1 MPEEQDRSV
10 ASHEG
15 GDVGIDDGLTPKIQT
30 AIEVS
35 IRLGAI
41 MLLAIACLMI
51 VAPFLTVVAWALII
65 AIAAEGGFETLS
77 RWLGGRRVLAAI
89 LAVTVTLL
97 LLIAPTVQLSG
108 SLVSGAQAFAQELK
122 DGRVHVPP
130 PDPRIADW
138 PIIGKRVY
146 ENWKLASEN
155 LAAAMTHLEP
165 QLKAVSR
172 ALLRAAGS
180 VGAGILQMA
189 GSLVIAGFMLVRA
202 EKRRESIERF
212 AIRMA
217 GSERGPRL
225 MNLANATVRSV
236 VQGILGVALVQ
247 ALLAGGGFMFAGVP
261 AAGLWALLVLV
272 AAIVQLPVA
281 LVMLPPVIYA
291 FSSIGGV
298 TAFALAAWCAM
309 VGLIDNVLKPM
320 LFGRGL
326 EVPSLVIFLGAI
338 GGMLTLGI
346 IGLFLGAV
354 VLALGF
360 ALFMAWLTEADETTD
375 PSEATAI
382 GPG

>member
-1 MPEEQDRSV
+1 MSEEQDRSAV
-10 ASHEG
+10 DHER
-15 GDVGIDDGLTPKIQT
+15 DDRSVDDGLTPKIRT

-41 MLLAIACLMI
+41 TLLVLACLMI
-51 VAPFLTVVAWALII
+51 VAPFLTIVAWALII
-65 AIAAEGGFETLS
+65 AVAAEGGFETLS
-77 RWLGGRRVLAAI
+77 RWLGGRRVMAAFI
-89 LAVTVTLL
+89 AVTLTLL
-97 LLIAPTVQLSG
+97 LLIVPTVQLSG

-130 PDPRIADW
+130 PDPRVADW
-138 PIIGKRVY
+138 PIVGKRVY
-146 ENWKLASEN
+146 ENWELASKN

-165 QLKAVSR
+165 QLQAVSR

-202 EKRRESIERF
+202 AKRRQSIERF
-212 AIRMA
+212 ATRMA
-217 GSERGPRL
+217 GPVRGPRL
-225 MNLANATVRSV
+225 MELANATVRSV

-298 TAFALAAWCAM
+298 TAVALAAWCLM
-309 VGLIDNVLKPM
+309 VGLLDNVLKPI
-320 LFGRGL
+320 LFGRGV

-360 ALFMAWLTEADETTD
+360 ALFMAWVSEADEALD
-375 PSEATAI
+375 SPDAPAVGSS
-382 GPG
+382 